1 MLILDTDI
9 ASAFAKSGHFD
20 VMMKLFESIGI
31 APTVYEE
38 LLTPLEHGYEYPK
51 EIFEKVELV
60 TISDEEQR
68 EYLKFKKKLPKIGK
82 GEIESIIICLK
93 RGYLFSSFD
102 KRAISVAKELG
113 VKVVT
118 AGVIFKGLMVKG
130 IAPKEEI
137 LKIVRDIE
145 ISDNRMLE
153 VEQLFYL
160 R

>member
-60 TISDEEQR
+60 TISGEEQR

>member
-9 ASAFAKSGHFD
+9 ASAFSKSGHFD
-20 VMMKLFESIGI
+20 VLIKLFGSVGI
-31 APTVYEE
+31 TPCVYEE

-51 EIFEKVELV
+51 EIFENAKLV

-102 KRAISVAKELG
+102 KKALLVARDLG
-113 VKVVT
+113 VDVVT
-118 AGVIFKGLMVKG
+118 AGVIFKGLIVKG
-130 IAPKEEI
+130 VATKEGV
-137 LKIVRDIE
+137 LKIVGDIE
-145 ISDNRMLE
+145 ISDNRVLE
-153 VEQLFYL
+153 VEL
-160 R
+160 

>member
-20 VMMKLFESIGI
+20 VMMKLFGNVGI
-31 APTVYEE
+31 TPTVYEE

-60 TISDEEQR
+60 TISGEEQR

-102 KRAISVAKELG
+102 KKALLVARDIG
-113 VKVVT
+113 VDVVT
-118 AGVIFKGLMVKG
+118 AGVIFKGLIVKG
-130 IAPKEEI
+130 VATKEGV
-137 LKIVRDIE
+137 LKIVGDIE
-145 ISDNRMLE
+145 ISDNRVLE
-153 VEQLFYL
+153 VEL
-160 R
+160 

>member
-9 ASAFAKSGHFD
+9 ASAFAKAGHFD
-20 VMMKLFESIGI
+20 VIIKLFGSVGI
-31 APTVYEE
+31 TPSVYEE
-38 LLTPLEHGYEYPK
+38 LLIPLERGYEYPR
-51 EIFEKVELV
+51 EIFEKAELV

-68 EYLKFKKKLPKIGK
+68 VYLKLKERLAKIGK
-82 GEIESIIICLK
+82 GEIESIIVCLK

-102 KRAISVAKELG
+102 KRAILVAKDLG
-113 VKVVT
+113 VEAVT

-130 IAPKEEI
+130 IATREEI

-153 VEQLFYL
+153 DIK
-160 R
+160 

>member
-60 TISDEEQR
+60 TISGEEQR

-102 KRAISVAKELG
+102 KRAISVAKELE